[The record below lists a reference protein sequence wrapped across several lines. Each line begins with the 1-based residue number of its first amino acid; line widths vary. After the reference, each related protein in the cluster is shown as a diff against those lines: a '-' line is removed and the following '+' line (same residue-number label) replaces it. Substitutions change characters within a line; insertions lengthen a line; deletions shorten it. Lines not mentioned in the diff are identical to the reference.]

1 MHSWIHEQSLEDVL
15 QRKTEKIQIRR
26 AATFIGVMMLLLTV
40 SMQFTFPVVATILA
54 LLGCLPDHFN
64 SLPYLGIGNTA
75 YLCIY
80 AGVYVAVMGIP
91 LLAVLGGRRLFSQK
105 FSKKPLSFGTT
116 LSMVVAAVGGCML
129 ANIITNYLLQFL
141 NDWGVPI
148 PEQPQ
153 MMEPTL
159 LSFALCLFV
168 IAVLPA
174 VLEEILF
181 RGCVLR
187 VLRPFGDGFAV
198 LVSAVLF
205 GLMHGN
211 IRQIPFA
218 TIVGLVLG
226 WMYVTTNSLLLP
238 MVVHFINNAISVTM
252 EYVSFGLSDSV
263 SPLFYAFV
271 IYGLVI
277 VGVLFAVIL
286 FIFCGSQLRKDKR
299 ITALRFG
306 GKITALLCSPV
317 FVISLCV
324 FIGLTG
330 LELMG

>member
-1 MHSWIHEQSLEDVL
+1 MHSWIHEQSPEDVL

-54 LLGCLPDHFN
+54 LLGCLPDHFT

-153 MMEPTL
+153 MMEPTP

-252 EYVSFGLSDSV
+252 EYVSFGLSDSI

-306 GKITALLCSPV
+306 GKITALLRSPV